1 LGAAADG
8 EKGRNGGEGVK
19 SYKIALLPGDG
30 IGPEVTAEAVK
41 AVETAGA
48 RHDFKVEWV
57 TYPFGASHYNRT
69 GEILPESALAEMGC
83 CDAMMLGAVGDPS
96 VKPGILE
103 RGILLKLRFHFDQY
117 INLRPARSY
126 KNVACPVP
134 LPEGVCINSV
144 VVRENTEDFYMG
156 VGAVTEEGGVN
167 VPFETE
173 RGPYKLSGRL
183 TADFHPDCP
192 AALQVGVLTRPGV
205 ERVTRYAFDLAKKRG
220 EKEVV
225 LASKANAVPF
235 LYGFLDEETRRAA
248 ETEKYTGI
256 ALAIR
261 NVDALCYQLAR
272 KPWGYGVILCPN
284 LFGDIVS
291 DLLSA
296 LTGGLGLGAGG
307 NIGEKLSMFEPVH
320 GSAPDIAG
328 TGKANPLAAILCA
341 AMMLGHI
348 GESAGAKAIDA
359 AVTSYLEDSGVPASE
374 KPAELG
380 GDALCRTVG
389 DSVAGKITS
398 IT

>member
-1 LGAAADG
+1 M
-8 EKGRNGGEGVK
+8 KH
-19 SYKIALLPGDG
+19 YKIALLPGDG

-41 AVETAGA
+41 VVEAAGA

-57 TYPFGASHYNRT
+57 TYPFGAGHYNRT
-69 GEILPESALAEMGC
+69 GEILPESAVAEMGL

-126 KNVACPVP
+126 KNVPCPVP
-134 LPEGVCINSV
+134 LPEGVRIDSV

-156 VGAVTEEGGVN
+156 VGAAAEKGGVN
-167 VPFETE
+167 VPFEAE

-183 TADFHPDCP
+183 SADFDPDCP
-192 AALQVGVLTRPGV
+192 AALQIGVLTRPGV
-205 ERVTRYAFDLAKKRG
+205 ERVTRYAFELAKKRG

-235 LYGFLDEETRRAA
+235 LYGFLDEETRRVA
-248 ETEKYTGI
+248 ERYKDGI

-272 KPWGYGVILCPN
+272 KPWGQGVILCPN

-320 GSAPDIAG
+320 GSAPDITG

-341 AMMLGHI
+341 AMMLDHI
-348 GESAGAKAIDA
+348 GENAGAKAIDA
-359 AVTSYLEDSGVPASE
+359 AATSYLEDSDAPA
-374 KPAELG
+374 KPVELG
-380 GDALCRTVG
+380 GSALCWAVG
-389 DSVAGKITS
+389 DDVAGKIE
-398 IT
+398 

>member
-1 LGAAADG
+1 M
-8 EKGRNGGEGVK
+8 KN
-19 SYKIALLPGDG
+19 YKIALLPGDG
-30 IGPEVTAEAVK
+30 IGPEVTAEAIKV
-41 AVETAGA
+41 VEAAGA
-48 RHDFKVEWV
+48 RHDFKVQWV
-57 TYPFGASHYNRT
+57 SYPFGAGHYNRT
-69 GEILPESALAEMGC
+69 NEILPESALTEMGL

-126 KNVACPVP
+126 KNVPCPVP
-134 LPEGVCINSV
+134 LPEGTHIDSI

-156 VGAVTEEGGVN
+156 VGAVTQGGEGGGGMKI
-167 VPFETE
+167 PFEAE

-183 TADFHPDCP
+183 DAAFDPDCP
-192 AALQVGVLTRPGV
+192 AALQIGVLTRPGV
-205 ERVTRYAFDLAKKRG
+205 ERVTRYAFDLAKQRG

-235 LYGFLDEETRRAA
+235 LYGFLDEETRRVAA
-248 ETEKYTGI
+248 EYPEI
-256 ALAIR
+256 ALTIR

-272 KPWGYGVILCPN
+272 KPWGHGVILCPN

-291 DLLSA
+291 DLLSG

-320 GSAPDIAG
+320 GSAPDIMG

-341 AMMLGHI
+341 VMMLDHI
-348 GESAGAKAIDA
+348 GENAGAKAIDA
-359 AVTSYLEDSGVPASE
+359 AVSSYLEESDASA
-374 KPAELG
+374 KPIELG
-380 GDALCRTVG
+380 GSALCQAVG
-389 DSVAGKITS
+389 DSVAGKIA
-398 IT
+398 